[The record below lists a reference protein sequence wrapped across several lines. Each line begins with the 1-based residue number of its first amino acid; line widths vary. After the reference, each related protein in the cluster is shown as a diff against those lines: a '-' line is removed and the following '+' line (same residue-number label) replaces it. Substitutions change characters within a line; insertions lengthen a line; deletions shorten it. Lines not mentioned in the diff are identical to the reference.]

1 MCPRHVEDNVL
12 FNIEIK
18 NTVTD
23 CFSQVKIRTSTW
35 PGIVTMQRF
44 FAICTVHVNEDF
56 DDVSLSFKLSG
67 LG

>member
-23 CFSQVKIRTSTW
+23 CFSQVTI
-35 PGIVTMQRF
+35 P
-44 FAICTVHVNEDF
+44 TVHVIGDCYDAALFCDLHCTRERGF
-56 DDVSLSFKLSG
+56 
-67 LG
+67 